1 MREPDLMRAIMVA
14 MSENGCTAWRN
25 NVGTAHQGR
34 TIHKAGAQV
43 TLADSRMIAFGLC
56 VGSAD
61 IIGIRHSDGRFI
73 AIEVKTGKGKTTTE
87 QDRFIF
93 HVQHCG
99 GIAGVAR
106 SVDDAIKIVKT

>member
-14 MSENGCTAWRN
+14 MSENGCTAFRN
-25 NVGTAHQGR
+25 NTGNGYQGKV
-34 TIHKAGAQV
+34 IHRSGKQV
-43 TLADSRMIAFGLC
+43 TLADSRMITFGLC

-106 SVDDAIKIVKT
+106 NVDEAVNLIRG